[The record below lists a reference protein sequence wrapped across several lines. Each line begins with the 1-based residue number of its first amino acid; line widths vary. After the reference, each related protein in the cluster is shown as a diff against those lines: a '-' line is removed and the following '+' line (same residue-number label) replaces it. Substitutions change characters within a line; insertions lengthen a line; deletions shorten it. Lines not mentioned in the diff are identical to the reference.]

1 MPTLSDAE
9 AVTVTGTFTVTAS
22 ASDNVGIAGVQFL
35 LDGANLGPEVTGVGP
50 TYAYDWTTTT
60 ALNGPHTL
68 SARARDGAGNAAS
81 AANVPVTVS
90 NTSGLVAAY
99 SFSEGSGTS
108 VTDSSSNNLT
118 GIIVGATWTTGG
130 RYGNALSFNGTSS
143 YVDLGNPTALQL
155 TGSMTLEAWVNAA
168 ANPADDGQIV
178 AKSNGSAGWQFKTS
192 PDTGPHTFGLAVSGN
207 SSSVT
212 QRYSTTV
219 RSLNTWYHVA
229 GVYNATTGTMDIYVN
244 GTLNDGILSGAIPN
258 VQFNQNVNVNIGRR
272 TGGYYFN
279 GIIDELRIYNRALSQ
294 AEIQTD
300 MNTPIGGT
308 PPPPD
313 TTPPTAPSGLSATGT
328 SSTQISLNWVAST
341 DNIGVTGYRV
351 ERCQGA
357 GCSSF
362 AQVGTVSSGTIYTDS
377 GLTVLTSYSYRVRAN
392 DAAGN
397 LSTYSGVAT
406 ATTPDS
412 NAPTAPN
419 SLTATAA
426 STSQINLSWNASTDN
441 VGVTAYLIER
451 CQGSGCANFT
461 QIASGSSGTIYSDT
475 GLAAS
480 TPYSYRLR
488 ATDAAGNLSNYSNIV
503 SATTLGV
510 PDTQPP
516 TAPSNLVATAASGTQ
531 INLSWAASTDNVGVT
546 RYLVERC
553 QGAGCSNFA
562 QVGTP
567 TTTTFNDTAL
577 LAATTYSYRV
587 RATDAANNV
596 SSYSNVAGATTSAAA
611 QPPIAFVQQNSA
623 VPQTPQITVPVAY
636 RLGQIAGDL
645 NVVVVGWNDSTA
657 SVSSVKDTSGNAY
670 IPAIGPTVQTGVATQ
685 TIYYAKNI
693 STASAGANTVTVTFT
708 IAATYPDIRI
718 AEYSGLDTV
727 NPLDVAVGAQGSGT
741 SSNSGTITTTNA
753 NDLLIGANL
762 VQTGTSGAG
771 TGYTN
776 RVITSPDGDILEDRV
791 VTTIGSYA
799 ATAPISPSAQWIM
812 QLVAFKRHP

>member
-1 MPTLSDAE
+1 
-9 AVTVTGTFTVTAS
+9 
-22 ASDNVGIAGVQFL
+22 
-35 LDGANLGPEVTGVGP
+35 
-50 TYAYDWTTTT
+50 
-60 ALNGPHTL
+60 
-68 SARARDGAGNAAS
+68 
-81 AANVPVTVS
+81 
-90 NTSGLVAAY
+90 
-99 SFSEGSGTS
+99 
-108 VTDSSSNNLT
+108 
-118 GIIVGATWTTGG
+118 
-130 RYGNALSFNGTSS
+130 
-143 YVDLGNPTALQL
+143 
-155 TGSMTLEAWVNAA
+155 
-168 ANPADDGQIV
+168 
-178 AKSNGSAGWQFKTS
+178 
-192 PDTGPHTFGLAVSGN
+192 
-207 SSSVT
+207 
-212 QRYSTTV
+212 
-219 RSLNTWYHVA
+219 
-229 GVYNATTGTMDIYVN
+229 MDIYVN
-244 GTLNDGILSGAIPN
+244 GVLNNGTLRGTIPTA
-258 VQFNQNVNVNIGRR
+258 QFNQNVNVNIGRR

-300 MNTPIGGT
+300 MTTPIGGT

-313 TTPPTAPSGLSATGT
+313 TTPPTPPSNLSATGT

-341 DNIGVTGYRV
+341 DNVGVTGYRV

-362 AQVGTVSSGTIYTDS
+362 AQVGTVSSGTIYVDS

-397 LSTYSGVAT
+397 LSAYSGVAT

-451 CQGSGCANFT
+451 CQGSGCANFA
-461 QIASGSSGTIYSDT
+461 QIASGLSGTTYGDT

-503 SATTLGV
+503 SATTPGV

-546 RYLVERC
+546 RYFVERC
-553 QGAGCSNFA
+553 QGAGCSIFA

-567 TTTTFNDTAL
+567 TTTTFNDTGL
-577 LAATTYSYRV
+577 LAATTYNYRV

-596 SSYSNVAGATTSAAA
+596 GSYSNVTGATTSAAA

-636 RLGQIAGDL
+636 RLAQTAGDL

-657 SVSSVKDTSGNAY
+657 TVSSVRDTSGNAY
-670 IPAIGPTVQTGVATQ
+670 ILAVGPTVQTGVATQ
-685 TIYYAKNI
+685 AIYYAKNI

-708 IAATYPDIRI
+708 AAAIYPDIRI

-741 SSNSGTITTTNA
+741 SSNSGAITTTNA

-762 VQTGTSGAG
+762 VQTRTSGAG

-799 ATAPISPSAQWIM
+799 ATAPVSPSAQWIM